1 MVGSGWPQGLGVAV
15 TRRIPARPGRVMAC
29 KAEANK
35 GGSMKGN
42 ALIRG
47 AVGAGLAL
55 MWLAGAAW
63 AAGAP
68 IKIGAMFISSG
79 KVGGYGVHGCQAI
92 QLAVEEINAA
102 GGILGRQV
110 VALCEDT
117 KLKKDVVLSLAEK
130 FVNQD
135 KVDFLMGPTS
145 SGLAMALS
153 EFAKTHKKILVT
165 TQAATDALTGAKL
178 HPYIFSTLSN
188 AMMHARSGAY
198 LMASKPYKRYMVIGP
213 NYNYGHSSWK
223 MFKEK
228 LQQLRPDVEF
238 VGELFPKFLAKD
250 YSAEIKKIQ
259 EIKPDAV
266 WSPLWGGDAVT
277 FIKQA
282 LPTGIFKTVK
292 FAFPCAGALEVLVP
306 MGKDMPD
313 GVYVSSRYF
322 FTSPQSDLNRRFV
335 AAYQKKFK
343 QYPDYMAG
351 ETYAGVYFLKAA
363 VERAGSLDADK
374 IVAAVEREPLAWDTP
389 EGYKIMRGED
399 HQVVEDCLW
408 GETAQNQKYGF
419 SIPQN
424 FIAIQ
429 GVEICRDQAE
439 LAAVRAKK

>member
-1 MVGSGWPQGLGVAV
+1 
-15 TRRIPARPGRVMAC
+15 
-29 KAEANK
+29 
-35 GGSMKGN
+35 MKGKN
-42 ALIRG
+42 LCKGMLLVGLVLLWAAGSAL
-47 AVGAGLAL
+47 
-55 MWLAGAAW
+55 

-68 IKIGAMFISSG
+68 VKIGAMFIKSG

-92 QLAVEEINAA
+92 NLAVEEINAA
-102 GGILGRQV
+102 GGILGRKLE
-110 VALCEDT
+110 AACEDT
-117 KLKKDVVLSLAEK
+117 KLKKDVVLALAEK
-130 FVNQD
+130 FVKKN

-153 EFAKTHKKILVT
+153 DFAKKNKKILVT

-213 NYNYGHSSWK
+213 DYNYGHASWR

-228 LQQLRPDVEF
+228 LKELRPDVEF
-238 VGELFPKFLAKD
+238 VGELFPKFLSKD
-250 YSAEIKKIQ
+250 YTAYIKKIK
-259 EIKPDAV
+259 EAKPDAV

-282 LPTGIFKTVK
+282 LPTGLFKEVK

-306 MGKDMPD
+306 MGNNMPD
-313 GVYVSSRYF
+313 GIYVSSRYF

-335 AAYQKKFK
+335 ASYRKKYN

-351 ETYAGVYFLKAA
+351 ETYAGVYFIKAA
-363 VERAGSLDADK
+363 VERAGSLNAEK
-374 IVAAVEREPLAWDTP
+374 IIAAVEREPLAWDTP
-389 EGYKIMRGED
+389 EGYKIMRGAD

-408 GETAQNQKYGF
+408 GETAKNAKYGF
-419 SIPQN
+419 SIPKD
-424 FIAIQ
+424 FTSIQ
-429 GVEICRDQAE
+429 GVEICRTDAE
-439 LAAVRAKK
+439 LKALHSGK